1 MRSRRYLPSA
11 GSRAPRRGGVDPRD
25 DRGTAAIE
33 FALVL
38 PFLVLLLLG
47 IVEFGMMFGDQ
58 LALTHAA
65 REGARLASV
74 GKYDAATVIARAYP
88 VTPTITTV
96 PNPVSAAKR
105 GESVTVTLAYEYD
118 WTFLNFPELPII
130 GPLVFNNEPLMLS
143 GSATMRR
150 E

>member
-1 MRSRRYLPSA
+1 MGIRWGQDAARRA
-11 GSRAPRRGGVDPRD
+11 RARRGGADARN
-25 DRGTAAIE
+25 DRGVAALE

-38 PFLVLLLLG
+38 PILVLLLLG
-47 IVEFGMMFGDQ
+47 IMEFGMIFGDQ

-74 GKYDAATVIARAYP
+74 GKYDAVTVKNRATPLPAAGI
-88 VTPTITTV
+88 TITTYV
-96 PNPVSAAKR
+96 NGAAGLPSAADR
-105 GESVTVTLAYEYD
+105 GDAVKVQLDYAYD
-118 WTFLNFPELPII
+118 WTVLPFPGTITLT
-130 GPLVFNNEPLMLS
+130 